1 MFSCPSMKK
10 RTFAKK
16 YLLNRYLDIRS
27 YLQGVGYTFR
37 ALESRNFRL
46 FFFGGMVSLLGTWIQ
61 NLAIGW
67 MVYRLTDSAFYLG
80 LVGFAGQIP
89 ALFLGPLAGVFADRM
104 NRRNVLIITAI
115 IPMILAAILT
125 VLTYTNTITVH
136 YLIIIVIFNGI
147 ALAFD
152 TPFRHAFLLDMI
164 GDKKLL
170 SNAVALNS
178 TLVNTAR
185 FIGPT
190 LGGLLIA
197 AFGEQVCFMI
207 NSISFLG
214 VIIALMSMKIEKT
227 ERKISGN
234 SILTELREG
243 FSYTYHYKPALY
255 MILLVTVT
263 STFGLPF
270 QSLLPVVARDILHG
284 GSQLLGFLTGAV
296 GAGALTGAFF
306 LASRSSFKGIPKIIA
321 VSAITFGI
329 GLILFS
335 FSKIMILSVIILYF
349 SGFGMIAQFTATNT
363 LLQHSVEDDKK
374 GRVLSLYSMSFM
386 GFTPIGSLLLG
397 SLSAQI
403 GVPLTLSISGAI
415 CLVSAL
421 LFSRKLPFIY
431 QDLNKHN
438 RI

>member
-1 MFSCPSMKK
+1 
-10 RTFAKK
+10 
-16 YLLNRYLDIRS
+16 
-27 YLQGVGYTFR
+27 
-37 ALESRNFRL
+37 
-46 FFFGGMVSLLGTWIQ
+46 
-61 NLAIGW
+61 
-67 MVYRLTDSAFYLG
+67 
-80 LVGFAGQIP
+80 
-89 ALFLGPLAGVFADRM
+89 
-104 NRRNVLIITAI
+104 
-115 IPMILAAILT
+115 
-125 VLTYTNTITVH
+125 
-136 YLIIIVIFNGI
+136 
-147 ALAFD
+147 
-152 TPFRHAFLLDMI
+152 MI

-197 AFGEQVCFMI
+197 GFGEQVCFMI

-214 VIIALMSMKIEKT
+214 VIFALMSMKIEKN

-243 FSYTYHYKPALY
+243 FAYTYHYKPALY

-306 LASRSSFKGIPKIIA
+306 LASRRSYKGIPKIIA
-321 VSAITFGI
+321 ISALTFGI
-329 GLILFS
+329 GLMLFS
-335 FSKIMILSVIILYF
+335 FSNITILSIIILYF

-415 CLVSAL
+415 CLISAL